1 VEISRQPAPWDTDG
15 GWLGPAPA
23 LTPPARLVE
32 PTVAPLP
39 MRRFA
44 DGDLQPPRRAGLVV
58 ALIVVA
64 VLAVA
69 GTAVLMLVEDRP
81 GVGAQATTPSATPT
95 DQPTTIIT
103 GSAEG
108 APRQVRLTDRGT
120 SVTLTWADPSGGTV
134 AFLVV
139 GSGSGGASLE
149 TRQVERGG
157 TSVTYSGLDRA
168 RNYCFVVGAV
178 YAVDRVATAAE
189 VCTRR

>member
-1 VEISRQPAPWDTDG
+1 MPG
-15 GWLGPAPA
+15 
-23 LTPPARLVE
+23 PPARLVE
-32 PTVAPLP
+32 PTLVPLP
-39 MRRFA
+39 VRRFA
-44 DGDLQPPRRAGLVV
+44 DGDLQPPRRAGLVL
-58 ALIVVA
+58 AMIVVA

-69 GTAVLMLVEDRP
+69 GTAVLMLVDDR
-81 GVGAQATTPSATPT
+81 GGRVAATRPTSSPT
-95 DQPTTIIT
+95 DQPTRIIT

-108 APRQVRLTDRGT
+108 APRQVRLSDRGT

-149 TRQVERGG
+149 TKQVDRGG
-157 TSVTYSGLDRA
+157 TSVTYSGLDRT

-178 YAVDRVATAAE
+178 YAVDRVATASE